1 MQGSEF
7 DCKYDLSG
15 CTTLC
20 YKQNPIFLVRIKSS
34 AFENPYTLF
43 EEHQITEQINER
55 KRVLC
60 QYTNINMNS
69 INTDFKGDHG
79 DPTSRLEAIAAAG
92 FSHIQWIHHW
102 NSDFIYTKPE
112 VDYICEVMKKNNLS
126 LFETHA
132 SKGVEKLWYS
142 DTEYQ
147 RQAGVELVKNR
158 MLMTKN
164 LGGDVIVLHPF
175 QTQDSVLYEKYFEG
189 GVKSLKDLY
198 KVYEETGVKIAL
210 ENMRYI
216 ETYGIIEKY
225 FSLFSSDFLT
235 YCWDTGHSNNIG
247 IDVFDKAAKLAKERL
262 YALHLDDNIVTGFDE
277 HRLPFDGAADWS
289 KIAEVIAC
297 SPYPMD
303 RPYTLEVS
311 MNKYDLSIS
320 DFLKKALE
328 ASKKITALV
337 GEKK

>member
-1 MQGSEF
+1 
-7 DCKYDLSG
+7 
-15 CTTLC
+15 
-20 YKQNPIFLVRIKSS
+20 
-34 AFENPYTLF
+34 
-43 EEHQITEQINER
+43 
-55 KRVLC
+55 
-60 QYTNINMNS
+60 MNS

-102 NSDFIYTKPE
+102 NTDFIYTKPE
-112 VDYICEVMKKNNLS
+112 IDYIKKVMKKNNLS

-132 SKGVEKLWYS
+132 SKGIEKLWYS

-158 MLMTKN
+158 MLMTKE

-175 QTQDSVLYEKYFEG
+175 KTEDPLLYEKYFESG
-189 GVKSLKDLY
+189 LRSLKELN

-210 ENMRYI
+210 ENGRCLEAYR
-216 ETYGIIEKY
+216 IIEKY
-225 FSLFSSDFLT
+225 FSFFSSDFLVF
-235 YCWDTGHSNNIG
+235 CWDTGHSNNIG

-262 YALHLDDNIVTGFDE
+262 YALHLNDNIVIGFDE
-277 HRLPFDGAADWS
+277 HRLPFDGTADWN
-289 KIAEVIAC
+289 KIAEVIAL

-311 MNKYDLSIS
+311 IGKYDLSIK
-320 DFLKKALE
+320 DFLKKALNISE
-328 ASKKITALV
+328 KIVILIE
-337 GEKK
+337 EKK